1 MPPNMAM
8 AQVRAMESRKNRT
21 APTHYAHAK
30 KKKSIEKEGNN
41 TPAGFRPFDAVKSIM
56 EIAQ

>member
-1 MPPNMAM
+1 MAM